1 MNRKKI
7 FAVIIT
13 VAAVINSTAC
23 QSKEEKYHIK
33 TKDAAYY
40 DMSYNVYENGL
51 LYTVPN
57 ASGTQACFLDYETMN
72 GVPLC
77 NKPNCTHS
85 DSSCVSNLCA
95 GSFMVPV
102 IYHDYVYWF
111 ASNYEIVDSQ
121 DGKSQTAD
129 MHTKCMRARL
139 DTGLTETFAEIDGVY
154 MQNQIDLAIVND
166 TMYIIEGIYHDKL
179 YLYYRYVKDPQIIID
194 YLNTDWVENG
204 SPRNDIPWIIE
215 NKCLDLKTGEIT
227 VSDLPYAWCIGE
239 NHYIYE
245 ENEKFFILDEDGE
258 KTAVENMY
266 DNETYDFTFVN
277 NKLWKGSINQGFDVK
292 TDEEFSIS
300 DKYADKDAMIME

>member
-102 IYHDYVYWF
+102 IYHDYVYWICIKF
-111 ASNYEIVDSQ
+111 
-121 DGKSQTAD
+121 
-129 MHTKCMRARL
+129 
-139 DTGLTETFAEIDGVY
+139 
-154 MQNQIDLAIVND
+154 
-166 TMYIIEGIYHDKL
+166 
-179 YLYYRYVKDPQIIID
+179 
-194 YLNTDWVENG
+194 
-204 SPRNDIPWIIE
+204 RNR
-215 NKCLDLKTGEIT
+215 
-227 VSDLPYAWCIGE
+227 
-239 NHYIYE
+239 
-245 ENEKFFILDEDGE
+245 
-258 KTAVENMY
+258 
-266 DNETYDFTFVN
+266 
-277 NKLWKGSINQGFDVK
+277 
-292 TDEEFSIS
+292 
-300 DKYADKDAMIME
+300 